1 MSALQ
6 RTAGAVRERAA
17 VLRYDDFRALLA
29 GRTVSFLGDGLYAVA
44 LMWLVYDLT
53 GSTGATGVAGFLSR
67 IPNAGKVAV
76 GPLVD
81 RAPLSRVLVGAELAQ
96 AVVVVVVPVAALTG
110 HLSLPLVLAT
120 VPLMA
125 IGDVAAAP
133 AQSALLPRLLPDD
146 ALVRA
151 NSAFAVATEGAQA
164 VARGVAG
171 VLVAAVGAVG
181 LYAVDAATFLVA
193 AACFLP
199 LPSVS
204 RDRDPEPFDLGAYA
218 TDLREGVG
226 VLTGS
231 TAGLVLA
238 GSLFAAFLGGASFA
252 VLPAFADGVGG
263 PETYGLLLAGYTV
276 GGVAGSVL
284 AGFLDDRPLGG
295 LCVAGFAAAAALW
308 VGSVLVGGALATVAL
323 FSLARVPTGAYNVA
337 VTAVFQ
343 TGVPDDLLGRVMAAA
358 SSATNLAL
366 PLGMLVGGA
375 AGDVLGSRTVML
387 ANGVGLLLTAAFWAV
402 VPSLR
407 RFGPPNSVAN
417 GQFAQGVGGSSS

>member
-1 MSALQ
+1 MSPLQ

-17 VLRYDDFRALLA
+17 ALRYDDFRALLA

-67 IPNAGKVAV
+67 IPNVGKVAV

-96 AVVVVVVPVAALTG
+96 AAVVVVVPVAALTG

-120 VPLMA
+120 VPFMA

-133 AQSALLPRLLPDD
+133 AQSALLPRLLPGD

-181 LYAVDAATFLVA
+181 LYVVDAATFLVA
-193 AACFLP
+193 AACFLL

-204 RDRDPEPFDLGAYA
+204 RDRDPGPFDLDAYLV
-218 TDLREGVG
+218 DLREGIG

-252 VLPAFADGVGG
+252 VLPAFADGIGG

-284 AGFLDDRPLGG
+284 AGFLDDRPLG
-295 LCVAGFAAAAALW
+295 ALW

-343 TGVPDDLLGRVMAAA
+343 TGVPDDLLGRVMAAT

-366 PLGMLVGGA
+366 PLGTLVGGA

-387 ANGVGLLLTAAFWAV
+387 ANGVGLLLTATFWAA

-407 RFGPPNSVAN
+407 QFGPPSAVAD
-417 GQFAQGVGGSSS
+417 GQFAQGVGGSPS